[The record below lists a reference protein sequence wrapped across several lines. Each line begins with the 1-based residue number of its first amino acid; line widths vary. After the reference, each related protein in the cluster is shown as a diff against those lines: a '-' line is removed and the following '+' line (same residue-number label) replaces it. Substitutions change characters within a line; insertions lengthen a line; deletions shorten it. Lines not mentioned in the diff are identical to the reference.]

1 MILAWRP
8 AGLET
13 ADNAEQPL
21 MPSPFRGSML
31 RRSGRMDLVSATA
44 RRGKSLAAGF
54 AESPAGRPFPSD
66 PPFYPFAPA
75 AIRETG

>member
-8 AGLET
+8 AGLEA

-31 RRSGRMDLVSATA
+31 RRTGCMDLVPTTA
-44 RRGKSLAAGF
+44 QHGKSLAGEF
-54 AESPAGRPFPSD
+54 AESPAGRPSPND
-66 PPFYPFAPA
+66 LPFSPFAAA